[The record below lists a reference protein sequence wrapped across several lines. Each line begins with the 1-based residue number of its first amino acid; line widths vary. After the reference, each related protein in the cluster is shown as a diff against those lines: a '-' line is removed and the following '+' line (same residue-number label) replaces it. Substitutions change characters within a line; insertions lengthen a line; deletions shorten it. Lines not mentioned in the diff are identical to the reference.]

1 MKKKKMIALFVTMEC
16 IYISMVLTGCVLVLR
31 SCNPN
36 KNFERR
42 LVINGDFVYAKFGDE
57 ASIMC
62 ISEEGKKKD
71 TLVFQTKFDDYR
83 VTSIGAQI
91 INHRYLDN
99 LDITNPNVYFCN
111 VYFNAG
117 VYINYEGSRNIYIP
131 SNYDDYFPREKTYYA
146 NVFLSYDLYK
156 FFLKYETDWYD
167 IDKVYCANVMYYSSE
182 YDYQSDY
189 CFFVDDVDGETVSVI
204 PPDPCREG
212 YKFMGWYKEKERINK
227 WDFENDVV
235 PKKKYDENGKYIY
248 MEDDKYTGTILY
260 AKWEEI

>member
-16 IYISMVLTGCVLVLR
+16 IYISLLLTGCVLLLR
-31 SCNPN
+31 SCNP
-36 KNFERR
+36 KRIFELE
-42 LVINGDFVYAKFGDE
+42 LVTSGDFIYTESGKK
-57 ASIMC
+57 ASIMG

-71 TLVFQTKFDDYR
+71 TLVFQTKLDEYR
-83 VTSIGAQI
+83 VTSIGTQI
-91 INHRYLDN
+91 FYHRYSDN
-99 LDITNPNVYFCN
+99 LDIINPNVYFCN
-111 VYFNAG
+111 AYVYYD
-117 VYINYEGSRNIYIP
+117 VYMNYDGTKNIYIP
-131 SNYDDYFPREKTYYA
+131 SDYNNCFPREKTYYA
-146 NVFLSYDLYK
+146 NVFLSYNLYK
-156 FFLKYETDWYD
+156 FFLKYDTDWYD

-182 YDYQSDY
+182 YDYQSDH
-189 CFFVDDVDGETVSVI
+189 CFFVDDVDGKTISVI

-248 MEDDKYTGTILY
+248 MEDGQYTGTILY